1 MNENGITTLSTTTA
15 PVTRVEMLNENRN
28 VSNSE
33 NTQHN
38 TYDGYESELVEDSRI
53 TVTKDLFLCRICYN
67 CDQIERFISPCDCKG
82 SLYYVHKQC
91 LERWLSRAG
100 ILHCELCM
108 FRFRTKYTLRYSCC
122 QAIRLWYKHPN
133 HRGLMQSDAMLC
145 TTLTAIILGL
155 LAIVCFG
162 LEYFIPEGQED
173 RFSERWMR
181 ATTIALLVVSL
192 MAYLL
197 FVIFMIRQQLCP
209 FYRWWRSSRIV
220 RVILPDV
227 INKNNFNHQ
236 ELSKI

>member
-67 CDQIERFISPCDCKG
+67 CDQIE
-82 SLYYVHKQC
+82 
-91 LERWLSRAG
+91 
-100 ILHCELCM
+100 
-108 FRFRTKYTLRYSCC
+108 RYSCC